1 MADPKRDCTSELP
14 AVLPRSSG
22 AEEMVARYKMI
33 CELGQLVTSEMNLEA
48 LFELI
53 IRQTTRIMACE
64 KASVFLF
71 DPLNE
76 QLWSWAST
84 DLKRNSIRISKSCGV
99 AGWVFGSRSALI
111 INDPYQDHRFF
122 PGVDARTGFRTRNIL
137 CIPLIN
143 RQQAAIGTLQALN
156 KLEGDFSEE
165 DRELLTAASYYMTI
179 ALENARLYE
188 ELKALDKAKERVIHH
203 LSHEIKTPLS
213 VLGSV
218 LSRLKK
224 STRSGEA
231 ADLEKTILRGERNL
245 KRLLSIQEKINDIL
259 LCRDVAGD
267 LTPNVYQLAANLL
280 GEVLDEAD
288 DSNPTLVQ
296 RLTERL
302 AAFNQRGEIF
312 EEMIASEPLLQAVCD
327 KAEASMEGREL
338 CIMRQLDGEA
348 KIFTDRRI
356 LESVCA
362 GLLKNAIENT
372 PDEGV
377 IEVCTEIRADEV
389 RFTFTDHGVGITPAN
404 QALIFSGFFH
414 TQPTMRYT
422 SKKPYDFNAG
432 GAGSDLLRIKSFASR
447 LGFRIDFTS
456 RRCPFLPSD
465 EDCCPG
471 RISACSFVR
480 TPHECLANS
489 GSTFAVSFPSAQ
501 RNVSTAPTPT
511 R

>member
-1 MADPKRDCTSELP
+1 MAGPEQDSTFKPP
-14 AVLPRSSG
+14 AALPRCFG

-48 LFELI
+48 LFDLI

-71 DPLNE
+71 DPLHE
-76 QLWSWAST
+76 QLWSWVST
-84 DLKRNSIRISKSCGV
+84 DLKRNSIRISKGCGV
-99 AGWVFGSRSALI
+99 AGWVFCSRTALI
-111 INDPYQDHRFF
+111 LNDPYQDPRFF
-122 PGVDARTGFRTRNIL
+122 PGVDTRTGFRTRNIL

-156 KLEGDFSEE
+156 KLEGVFTEQ

-203 LSHEIKTPLS
+203 LSHEIRTPLS
-213 VLGSV
+213 ILGSV

-224 STRSGEA
+224 GLRAGEA
-231 ADLEKTILRGERNL
+231 ANLENTILRGERNL
-245 KRLLSIQEKINDIL
+245 GRLLSIQEKIDDIL
-259 LCRDVAGD
+259 RCRDIAGE
-267 LTPNVYQLAANLL
+267 LAPNVYQLAVNLL
-280 GEVLDEAD
+280 GEVLDEAEE
-288 DSNPTLVQ
+288 SHPELVQ
-296 RLTERL
+296 RLTDRL
-302 AAFNQRGEIF
+302 AAVDRRREIAA
-312 EEMIASEPLLQAVCD
+312 EVIELEPLVRAVCD
-327 KAEASMEGREL
+327 KAETSIQDREL

-348 KIFTDRRI
+348 EILTDRRI
-356 LESVCA
+356 LESVCE

-377 IEVCTEIRADEV
+377 VEVSTERRGDEIRI
-389 RFTFTDHGVGITPAN
+389 TFTDHGVGITPAN

-414 TQPTMRYT
+414 TQPTMRYA
-422 SKKPYDFNAG
+422 SKKPYEFNAG
-432 GAGSDLLRIKSFASR
+432 GAGADLLRIKSFASR
-447 LGFRIDFTS
+447 LGFRVEFTS

-471 RISACSFVR
+471 RITACTFVQ
-480 TPHECLANS
+480 TGNECLANS
-489 GSTFAVSFPSAQ
+489 GSTFVVRFPAAPRNTAPGSAQ
-501 RNVSTAPTPT
+501 TA
-511 R
+511 